1 MVAFLRYNLYN
12 IFMKDTRLTFFDPT
26 NITLP
31 IVIFNT
37 LVNDAFHFGFVKN
50 KQANISGLL
59 NCLLPCLADYRDDLH
74 KNLLSANNNDE
85 DLTNKIEESIYKIY
99 FNKYDYCDDGTV
111 NVPFRVNKEHLQ
123 DFLEIFDNKL
133 SKYNMDFTG
142 YVRSLLIEY
151 ASKRLN
157 QREYFF
163 FYRKINDIKTACT
176 ENSLCYFYTS
186 IEKDCFIPVSIEVS
200 RNTETTLIVGINQT
214 KDTAYV
220 LPLASLQRIV
230 VTDTKVSITEND
242 CNFIYETLENYYE
255 ETETD

>member
-1 MVAFLRYNLYN
+1 MNES
-12 IFMKDTRLTFFDPT
+12 RLTFYDPT

-50 KQANISGLL
+50 GQANISGLL

-74 KNLLSANNNDE
+74 NNLLLENDNDE
-85 DLTNKIEESIYKIY
+85 ELTTKIEKSIYKIY

-111 NVPFRVNKEHLQ
+111 NVPFRVNKAYLQ

-142 YVRSLLIEY
+142 FIRSLLIEY
-151 ASKRLN
+151 CSKRLN
-157 QREYFF
+157 HREYFF
-163 FYRKINDIKTACT
+163 FYRKMNTIKTACI
-176 ENSLCYFYTS
+176 ENNLCYFYTTT
-186 IEKDCFIPVSIEVS
+186 EKECFIPVSIEIS
-200 RNTETTLIVGINQT
+200 RNTETNLIVGINKT
-214 KDTAYV
+214 KETSYV
-220 LPLASLQRIV
+220 LPLASIQRIV
-230 VTDTKVSITEND
+230 VTDTKVSITEKD
-242 CNFIYETLENYYE
+242 CDFIYETLENYYE